1 MAKKGVSKISGNT
14 APVIGE
20 KTTYQVS
27 EWYAG
32 TTARQRNSSL
42 VTWEL
47 FKKRRN
53 GTFTTTHIRKK
64 GVNHFTFGQV
74 AAGETYRLE
83 AYLFH
88 PEGRGLLIT
97 PQTAAVPKIK
107 KVELLYVDNT
117 RGSVF
122 SFFEKLRAQ
131 ATCVNMLGKELVFT
145 LWEEDKT
152 GPGHHAGN
160 QPIES
165 KKAKVNKNGIAVA
178 EFALTAALM
187 RQAAKGEVDSQLE
200 FYVTVEYYAHKK
212 HATNNVHV
220 SNPYYTVP
228 ATSPAPTAPKPEQNL
243 PAPAAS
249 APATPAKEKE
259 ENKNNTGQRQPTDSQ
274 QASGTATVDQP
285 PTAPVSDGKSDA
297 VVKDTK
303 IEGII
308 DAYFAKKDFTK
319 LTGQEAGNYTYTFG
333 GKKAANNTSNTVNKE
348 KVANAILSVGK
359 VNDKLKTE
367 KKYTTKEAIASALT
381 ATEYGT
387 DTTSHKTVTFKT
399 FALGEEFK
407 KIGSAPLEEKVYLV
421 VSTYLLQEKNATIT
435 VKEKDGIIQGSA
447 GAALPISQ
455 ISEAKMNSTE
465 ALTEVDRTEKTTF
478 TGALAKVETGKD
490 AEGKPISSEMLAIP
504 VQLRPK
510 SDDDLAKWKEKLNK
524 GRPDGTYTYTFK
536 NSYGVVDGNK
546 AELAAAIVK
555 NATNGSHGNPKLE
568 SGKTAHADDVK
579 KALETK
585 TYASGATVTFP
596 VYRKETEML
605 WLEVSATGS
614 KEHKKEFLKGE
625 GAYFEIGNR
634 CSCNR
639 NLTESELKEIL
650 KYLRASENL
659 EISDIWKPKNAG
671 GASPSDSSLSSM
683 LAKLNDVMNKY
694 EINSCI
700 RKVYFIAECYHE
712 TDRFYS
718 TQEYD
723 SAHTAKYDPY
733 RGRGIIQITHK
744 EAYERYSDYKGDDT
758 IVSNYAQMAT
768 NLEYAF
774 DSAGW
779 YWKQGKKL
787 NKGSS
792 WAPSSDA
799 KQRYNLNPRS
809 YPKINYESA
818 FGGYGSVNLNLVAD
832 NDDIDVIS
840 YLINGGDNGLAERK
854 KYLTEL
860 KKIDIFKCG
869 KNQILKTGDWHHPL
883 SKMEL
888 RGWYNSGFHPS
899 SSDHGDAPVRI
910 AGKHD
915 GLDLYAPAGTQV
927 YACVKGKVHEIYESD
942 TYGKTINI
950 KGTYKGQSY
959 YFFYAHLSEISINA
973 GDSVELGAPIGKT
986 GQTGNAEGQ
995 AAKMNHLHFEVR
1007 TTGERTGGKVD
1018 PLTTIQE
1025 LGADVDRN
1033 PNKETQTGI

>member
-32 TTARQRNSSL
+32 TAAGQRNSSL

-88 PEGRGLLIT
+88 PEGRGLVIT
-97 PQTAAVPKIK
+97 PKPAAVPKIK
-107 KVELLYVDNT
+107 KVELLYVDNSKGT
-117 RGSVF
+117 VF

-145 LWEEDKT
+145 LWEDDKT

-165 KKAKVNKNGIAVA
+165 KKARVNKNGIAMA

-187 RQAAKGEVDSQLE
+187 RQAAKGELDSQLE
-200 FYVTVEYYAHKK
+200 FYVTVEYYANKK

-220 SNPYYTVP
+220 ANPYYTAP
-228 ATSPAPTAPKPEQNL
+228 AANPAPAAPKSEQNL
-243 PAPAAS
+243 PAPAAP
-249 APATPAKEKE
+249 APTTPAKEKE
-259 ENKNNTGQRQPTDSQ
+259 ENIKDVPQTQPADSQ

-285 PTAPVSDGKSDA
+285 PTNPILDGKSDA
-297 VVKDTK
+297 VVKHTK

-333 GKKAANNTSNTVNKE
+333 GKKAANNTSNAANKE
-348 KVANAILSVGK
+348 KVANAILSVAK
-359 VNDKLKTE
+359 VNEKLKTE
-367 KKYTTKEAIASALT
+367 KKYTTKEAIVSALT
-381 ATEYGT
+381 AAEYGT

-465 ALTEVDRTEKTTF
+465 ALTEADRTEKTTF

-504 VQLRPK
+504 VQLCPK
-510 SDDDLAKWKEKLNK
+510 SDDDLAKWKEKLSK
-524 GRPDGTYTYTFK
+524 GWPDGTYTYTFK
-536 NSYGVVDGNK
+536 NSYGVVDVNK

-625 GAYFEIGNR
+625 GGYFEIGRKCARCDAEITLQQIEILFGKHSRSSAFRQEVVNYLNQYIQQNKNSDKPIHINTCLRKAHFFAQVGAETQGINTDWIVETDVVPYQASNITANLFGNR
-634 CSCNR
+634 AVRLR
-639 NLTESELKEIL
+639 NKGLVELYCAERPQVKLLNYLYAAENGFGNGNGNEASGDGFKFRGRGLKQLTGRGNYRVASATLKEIFPNEYQDFEVYPEKL
-650 KYLRASENL
+650 KEAKYAVLSAIAYWEKNKIWQTADQLKISTDENIKAIRRTVNVGAAGWKDAKKYFNKGMEVFNVLQCEIEEDAKIRRRGYDIDKAVQYIIANAKTKKPYGACALYVRRA
-659 EISDIWKPKNAG
+659 INAG
-671 GASPSDSSLSSM
+671 GISGSWGDAWQYISALP
-683 LAKLNDVMNKY
+683 KIGFIGVG
-694 EINSCI
+694 
-700 RKVYFIAECYHE
+700 KVTNF
-712 TDRFYS
+712 
-718 TQEYD
+718 Q
-723 SAHTAKYDPY
+723 
-733 RGRGIIQITHK
+733 
-744 EAYERYSDYKGDDT
+744 KGD
-758 IVSNYAQMAT
+758 IVV
-768 NLEYAF
+768 F
-774 DSAGW
+774 D
-779 YWKQGKKL
+779 
-787 NKGSS
+787 
-792 WAPSSDA
+792 
-799 KQRYNLNPRS
+799 
-809 YPKINYESA
+809 
-818 FGGYGSVNLNLVAD
+818 
-832 NDDIDVIS
+832 
-840 YLINGGDNGLAERK
+840 
-854 KYLTEL
+854 
-860 KKIDIFKCG
+860 
-869 KNQILKTGDWHHPL
+869 KTGNRKWGH
-883 SKMEL
+883 
-888 RGWYNSGFHPS
+888 
-899 SSDHGDAPVRI
+899 I
-910 AGKHD
+910 AMWT
-915 GLDLYAPAGTQV
+915 GTQWISDF
-927 YACVKGKVHEIYESD
+927 KQNSILVHNDY
-942 TYGKTINI
+942 
-950 KGTYKGQSY
+950 
-959 YFFYAHLSEISINA
+959 
-973 GDSVELGAPIGKT
+973 IGKDYYVFRW
-986 GQTGNAEGQ
+986 Q
-995 AAKMNHLHFEVR
+995 
-1007 TTGERTGGKVD
+1007 
-1018 PLTTIQE
+1018 
-1025 LGADVDRN
+1025 
-1033 PNKETQTGI
+1033 

>member
-1 MAKKGVSKISGNT
+1 MMAKKGVSKISGNT

-145 LWEEDKT
+145 LWEDDKT
-152 GPGHHAGN
+152 GPGHDAGN

-187 RQAAKGEVDSQLE
+187 RQAAKGELDSQLE

-220 SNPYYTVP
+220 ANPYYTAP
-228 ATSPAPTAPKPEQNL
+228 ATNPAPAAPKPEQNL
-243 PAPAAS
+243 PSPAAP

-259 ENKNNTGQRQPTDSQ
+259 ENKNDVSQTQPTDSQ
-274 QASGTATVDQP
+274 QASGTATVDKP
-285 PTAPVSDGKSDA
+285 PTAPIPDGKSDA

-333 GKKAANNTSNTVNKE
+333 GKKAANNTSNAANKE

-359 VNDKLKTE
+359 VNEKLKTE
-367 KKYTTKEAIASALT
+367 KKYTTKEAIVSALT
-381 ATEYGT
+381 APEYGT

-421 VSTYLLQEKNATIT
+421 VSTYLLQGKNATIT

-465 ALTEVDRTEKTTF
+465 ALTEADRTEKTTF
-478 TGALAKVETGKD
+478 TGAIAKVETGKD

-510 SDDDLAKWKEKLNK
+510 SDADSAKWKEKLNK

-568 SGKTAHADDVK
+568 SGKTAHADAVK

-625 GAYFEIGNR
+625 GAYFEIGG
-634 CSCNR
+634 CGCLIDEHYFFSQYQV
-639 NLTESELKEIL
+639 EFPDIKKGVEIEI
-650 KYLRASENL
+650 SENL
-659 EISDIWKPKNAG
+659 KESLRKMFISISEYYKDEQRCC
-671 GASPSDSSLSSM
+671 SLKQIAYL
-683 LAKLNDVMNKY
+683 LATSK
-694 EINSCI
+694 
-700 RKVYFIAECYHE
+700 HE
-712 TDRFYS
+712 TGHTFDPVEEANWLSWNARKKYYEEMYDPVLGKDEKRRKMARENEN
-718 TQEYD
+718 TQKGD
-723 SAHTAKYDPY
+723 GAKYF
-733 RGRGIIQITHK
+733 GRGFVQLTWKRNYRRMK
-744 EAYERYSDYKGDDT
+744 EKFNVDFVNNPAL
-758 IVSNYAQMAT
+758 A
-768 NLEYAF
+768 LEHEWAMKILIYGSEEGIF
-774 DSAGW
+774 T
-779 YWKQGKKL
+779 GKKL
-787 NKGSS
+787 
-792 WAPSSDA
+792 SD
-799 KQRYNLNPRS
+799 YIS
-809 YPKINYESA
+809 DTTTDY
-818 FGGYGSVNLNLVAD
+818 VNARRV
-832 NDDIDVIS
+832 
-840 YLINGGDNGLAERK
+840 INGTDKASLIADYAVKLERC
-854 KYLTEL
+854 L
-860 KKIDIFKCG
+860 KIECG
-869 KNQILKTGDWHHPL
+869 CNDKSTNVEKSGKWHHPVL
-883 SKMEL
+883 NPQL
-888 RGWYNSGFHPS
+888 RGWYSIWAPERSIH
-899 SSDHGDAPVRI
+899 SDSIPGRTK
-910 AGKHD
+910 GKHD
-915 GLDLYAPAGTQV
+915 GLDLYAPTGTQI
-927 YACVKGKVHEIYESD
+927 YACVDGEVHEIYVSGS
-942 TYGKTINI
+942 YGNCINI
-950 KGTYKGQSY
+950 KGEYNGKTYH
-959 YFFYAHLSEISINA
+959 FFYAHLSSIQISAKDSSGKPTKVRA
-973 GDSVELGAPIGKT
+973 GDRIAKSGKT
-986 GQTGNAEGQ
+986 GSS
-995 AAKMNHLHFEVR
+995 AKGLRANQVHLHFEVR
-1007 TTGERTGGKVD
+1007 TTGARTGGRID
-1018 PLTTIQE
+1018 PLATISE
-1025 LGADVDRN
+1025 LGAEVNTSPKQSDQ
-1033 PNKETQTGI
+1033 P